1 MSSNVLGAVV
11 GGAVGFLVGGPTGAL
26 IGAGIGLAGSA
37 LVGGLGVGYDGPR
50 LSDLSV
56 QTSTY
61 GADIPR
67 VHSTI
72 VVSGN
77 VLWLENNK
85 LRERVRKVSSGGKGG
100 GSSATKEY
108 TYFATFHLGLCE
120 GPVAGIRRIWCSDKL
135 LYDAGSDDLETVIAG
150 NAFGRGWTFYKGT
163 DDQLPT
169 ARHEADVG
177 VGNATGHRGLC
188 YIEFRDFELT
198 DYGNTLEG
206 AQFRVELVKVSTAE
220 APSLFKN
227 APMIGDVVYSDS
239 AIVQT
244 AEYVSLVRV
253 PPNEERYWRGTV
265 RFRTY
270 DHSGRLI
277 RDELKSADIFLPSGT
292 STSQVRVFALKGSK
306 GKILISDQAN
316 DTTAGDVVLPN
327 GYEIYGGNTGN
338 QGGTAI
344 VNNSL
349 FGEVALIVANST
361 GDYWFIDGGAPPILR
376 STGANGLG
384 FAFAQD
390 ASTGRIYVRFAV
402 GQSYRMSEISTSD
415 GSILWTS
422 VLGTSTQ
429 SGRTSHRFYCDNG
442 LAIIHCFAQIQLYDV
457 SGTEAVLIDSLATTP
472 YLGNMDG
479 YAPVFGRRADN
490 GDVYRMDESLAFARE
505 SLRSVVES
513 EVEMSGLLSAAD
525 IDATAL
531 TQEVSGYRVTGGS
544 IRSALEPLAV
554 AYQFD
559 IVPSGYK
566 LKAVPRGQS
575 SVLTVPYT
583 DLGATASDTP
593 SDVFKLSREMDSQLP
608 AKTVVKYL
616 DAAREYDIGE
626 QASTRINTEA
636 VNEVESELALVL
648 GADEAAGIAEV
659 LQARAWLERTD
670 ASFTLPPTYL
680 ALEPCDVIT
689 VQTPDA
695 DYEVL
700 ASELEYTQD
709 GRIEVKAKPNAAA
722 VYTPNASGGEGN
734 IPPGTIGVAGPSL
747 FVPLDIPV
755 VDETVQNAPGFVGT
769 LTGYTGGWPGGVVYR
784 SPDNGQTW
792 VDLQAWSAKCTIGS
806 TPGALAEHDGYLI
819 DQSQLNVIMI
829 SGELESI
836 TRDQLLAGYNYAAYG
851 VDGRW
856 EIVRFQNA
864 DLQADGS
871 YTVSDFVRGDKG
883 TEWATGLH
891 QPGDWLVLLG
901 DPDNAFIGMA
911 AELIGIDRLYRG
923 ITQRASIDTSEDV
936 PFTYRGVNLEP
947 LSPVDASATRDGSGN
962 LTATFV
968 RRSRLSSSW
977 WGTGVVA
984 PVGEATQ
991 AFEVDVLDGAAVVRT
1006 IETATEAFSYS
1017 AADQT
1022 ADFGS
1027 PQSSITFRIY
1037 QLSETVGRGYAYE
1050 VTL

>member
-1 MSSNVLGAVV
+1 MSTQSAIGAIVGGAIGFFVGGPAGAMYGAALGAGVGAVV
-11 GGAVGFLVGGPTGAL
+11 GGVG
-26 IGAGIGLAGSA
+26 IS
-37 LVGGLGVGYDGPR
+37 YDGPR
-50 LSDLSV
+50 LSDLSI

-67 VHSTI
+67 VYSTI

-135 LYDAGSDDLETVIAG
+135 LYDAGSDDLETIISSNEVAR
-150 NAFGRGWTFYKGT
+150 NWTFYSGS

-169 ARHEADVG
+169 ARYEADAG

-206 AQFRVELVKVSTAE
+206 AQFRVELVKAASVESPAYMYDREYDGQPVYADSAVFITATHATTE
-220 APSLFKN
+220 FIEIGGTEYCQARMFFNTYNHDGALIKVGSRTARLVRIGTTPIGAYQARPINGTTNFAIHDATN
-227 APMIGDVVYSDS
+227 DITGGDVPEFAGEIPAPTPWDYAIWSYAGGSYWFQTVTGFLMVRGSELVPVTVPGLVNYASIFIAEDAATGRVYIRHGTSIS
-239 AIVQT
+239 IVGELNPETGAILWSEALFTGT
-244 AEYVSLVRV
+244 AGAQASPFACYGGRMLVHDLNEVRV
-253 PPNEERYWRGTV
+253 
-265 RFRTY
+265 
-270 DHSGRLI
+270 
-277 RDELKSADIFLPSGT
+277 
-292 STSQVRVFALKGSK
+292 
-306 GKILISDQAN
+306 
-316 DTTAGDVVLPN
+316 
-327 GYEIYGGNTGN
+327 
-338 QGGTAI
+338 
-344 VNNSL
+344 
-349 FGEVALIVANST
+349 
-361 GDYWFIDGGAPPILR
+361 
-376 STGANGLG
+376 
-384 FAFAQD
+384 
-390 ASTGRIYVRFAV
+390 
-402 GQSYRMSEISTSD
+402 
-415 GSILWTS
+415 
-422 VLGTSTQ
+422 
-429 SGRTSHRFYCDNG
+429 
-442 LAIIHCFAQIQLYDV
+442 YDV
-457 SGTEAVLIDSLATTP
+457 SGTTAELVDSAAAATVRGP
-472 YLGNMDG
+472 VHA
-479 YAPVFGRRADN
+479 YAPGFGITAVGVYQISDRSSSDN
-490 GDVYRMDESLAFARE
+490 SLLSDVIEQ
-505 SLRSVVES
+505 
-513 EVEMSGLLSAAD
+513 EVELSGLLTAAD
-525 IDATAL
+525 IDVTAL
-531 TQEVSGYRVTGGS
+531 TQEVKGYRVTGGS
-544 IRSALEPLAV
+544 VRAALEPLAA

-566 LKAVPRGQS
+566 LKAVPRGQA
-575 SVLTVPYT
+575 SVLTVPYA

-593 SDVFKLSREMDSQLP
+593 GDVFKMAREMDSQLP

-626 QASTRINTEA
+626 QSSTRINTEA

-659 LQARAWLERTD
+659 LQSRAWLERTD

-689 VQTPDA
+689 VETPEA

-734 IPPGTIGVAGPSL
+734 TPPGTIGVAGPSL

-792 VDLQAWSAKCTIGS
+792 VDLQAWSAKCTVGS

-819 DQSQLNVIMI
+819 DQTQLNVIMI
-829 SGELESI
+829 SGALESI

-864 DLQADGS
+864 DLQTDGS
-871 YTVSDFVRGDKG
+871 YALSDFVRGDKG

-891 QPGDWLVLLG
+891 QPGDWFILLG
-901 DPDNAFIGMA
+901 YPDNAFIGMS

-923 ITQRASIDTSEDV
+923 ITQRASIDTGDDV
-936 PFTYRGVNLEP
+936 PFTYQGVNLEP
-947 LSPVDASATRDGSGN
+947 LSPVYANATRDGSGN

-991 AFEVDVLDGAAVVRT
+991 AFEVDVLDGATVVRT
-1006 IETATEAFSYS
+1006 IDTATETFSYS

-1022 ADFGS
+1022 TDFGS

>member
-11 GGAVGFLVGGPTGAL
+11 GGAVGFLVGGPAGAL

-50 LSDLSV
+50 LSDLSI

-67 VHSTI
+67 VYSTI

-85 LRERVRKVSSGGKGG
+85 LRERVRKVSSGGKGGG

-135 LYDAGSDDLETVIAG
+135 LYDAGSDDLETIIAS
-150 NAFGRGWTFYKGT
+150 NQVARKWTFCKGS

-169 ARHEADVG
+169 ARYEADVG

-206 AQFRVELVKVSTAE
+206 AQFRVELVVPEVRE
-220 APSLFKN
+220 APVYMFDRPYSG
-227 APMIGDVVYSDS
+227 AIVYSDDAIFMTAVEGSSYFFDDGETEWFVGS
-239 AIVQT
+239 AVYSTYNHSGQIISVESRS
-244 AEYVSLVRV
+244 ARV
-253 PPNEERYWRGTV
+253 PRAGSNSIASHRIGVLRGTKNGV
-265 RFRTY
+265 FVINSYRVVAGAI
-270 DHSGRLI
+270 SGQLPIDFSLASVTVADCHAFLSSSNTAFLPENDDRLFI
-277 RDELKSADIFLPSGT
+277 FSQNGAISEAAVPGIETGAMRLQESADG
-292 STSQVRVFALKGSK
+292 RVFFFARALSGFVMYF
-306 GKILISDQAN
+306 GEIDF
-316 DTTAGDVVLPN
+316 AGQVLWSQSMGQSGDGWDRRN
-327 GYEIYGGNTGN
+327 FCVSGDRLLVHQSYALRLYEIRG
-338 QGGTAI
+338 AS
-344 VNNSL
+344 VSPL
-349 FGEVALIVANST
+349 AAL
-361 GDYWFIDGGAPPILR
+361 
-376 STGANGLG
+376 
-384 FAFAQD
+384 Q
-390 ASTGRIYVRFAV
+390 
-402 GQSYRMSEISTSD
+402 TSD
-415 GSILWTS
+415 
-422 VLGTSTQ
+422 VE
-429 SGRTSHRFYCDNG
+429 SGNVD
-442 LAIIHCFAQIQLYDV
+442 CFAQFFAITESGRVYQLTDRGGAGYEYLADIIER
-457 SGTEAVLIDSLATTP
+457 EAEL
-472 YLGNMDG
+472 
-479 YAPVFGRRADN
+479 
-490 GDVYRMDESLAFARE
+490 
-505 SLRSVVES
+505 
-513 EVEMSGLLSAAD
+513 SGLLSAGDVDVA
-525 IDATAL
+525 AL
-531 TQEVSGYRVTGGS
+531 TQEVKGYRVTGGS

-566 LKAVPRGQS
+566 LKAVSRGQA
-575 SVLTVPYT
+575 SVLTVPYA

-626 QASTRINTEA
+626 QAATRINTEA

-659 LQARAWLERTD
+659 LQSRAWLERTD
-670 ASFTLPPTYL
+670 VSFTLPQTYL
-680 ALEPCDVIT
+680 ALESCDVIT

-695 DYEVL
+695 DYEL
-700 ASELEYTQD
+700 LCSEMEYTQD

-722 VYTPNASGGEGN
+722 VYTPNASGGQGVIPGGN
-734 IPPGTIGVAGPSL
+734 IGIAGPTV

-755 VDETVQNAPGFVGT
+755 VDETYQNQLGFVGVM
-769 LTGYTGGWPGGVVYR
+769 TGYTDGWPGGVLYR
-784 SPDNGQTW
+784 SGDSGQTW
-792 VDLQAWSAKCTIGS
+792 VDIEAWNTKCTIGS
-806 TPGALAEHDGYLI
+806 ASGTLAAHDGYLI
-819 DQSQLNVIMI
+819 DQTELPVLLI
-829 SGELESI
+829 SGDLESV
-836 TRDQLLAGYNYAAYG
+836 TRDQMLSGSNYAAYG

-856 EIVRFQNA
+856 EIVRFQDA
-864 DLQADGS
+864 ALESDGS
-871 YTVSDFVRGDKG
+871 YTVSGFVRGDRG

-891 QPGDWLVLLG
+891 EVGDWFILLT
-901 DPDNAFIGMA
+901 DPDNVFINMA
-911 AELIGIDRLYRG
+911 SESLTLERIYRG
-923 ITQRASIDTSEDV
+923 ITNRAALDTGDDV
-936 PFTYRGVNLEP
+936 EFAYRGVNLEP
-947 LSPVDASATRDGSGN
+947 LSTVYARATRDGSGN
-962 LTATFV
+962 LTGTFV

-977 WGTGVVA
+977 WSNGVVS
-984 PVGEATQ
+984 PVGEYAE
-991 AFEVDVLDGAAVVRT
+991 AYEIDVMNGSAVART
-1006 IETATEAFSYS
+1006 ISVTAAAFNYS

-1022 ADFGS
+1022 TDFGS

-1037 QLSETVGRGYAYE
+1037 QLSEVVGRGYVRE

>member
-85 LRERVRKVSSGGKGG
+85 LRERVRKVSGGGKGG
-100 GSSATKEY
+100 SDSATKEY
-108 TYFATFHLGLCE
+108 TYYATFHLGLCE

-135 LYDAGSDDLETVIAG
+135 LYDAGSDDLETIIAS
-150 NAFGRGWTFYKGT
+150 NEVARNWTFYKGS

-169 ARHEADVG
+169 ARYEADVG

-206 AQFRVELVKVSTAE
+206 AQFRVELAVGGATSTNSVGSTSARYYPATTGTEYPPQPRFLSAERAIIDVPQWHINGNKVKAVTRYEFSLTRLVRELSISVSSVDTSLPPPTGDSDDPNDIWVKTTSVFPTGAQAGSAAFNSTSGYVQKRKGVRVGINNFSGTRTLYALTDGIGDTTVSTTTTAITF
-220 APSLFKN
+220 A
-227 APMIGDVVYSDS
+227 IGPS
-239 AIVQT
+239 AIYAISASAVSIYAFDLQLISSHSLALPTIIYPYARAEWVDGEIILYDGVQT
-244 AEYVSLVRV
+244 
-253 PPNEERYWRGTV
+253 
-265 RFRTY
+265 
-270 DHSGRLI
+270 SGGQNGIYRIPDDFSSFELI
-277 RDELKSADIFLPSGT
+277 ATIP
-292 STSQVRVFALKGSK
+292 V
-306 GKILISDQAN
+306 
-316 DTTAGDVVLPN
+316 DT
-327 GYEIYGGNTGN
+327 
-338 QGGTAI
+338 
-344 VNNSL
+344 
-349 FGEVALIVANST
+349 EVAASASDAVFLSPGMVVRASSSRVSESMKVQWFDLNSFEP
-361 GDYWFIDGGAPPILR
+361 G
-376 STGANGLG
+376 
-384 FAFAQD
+384 
-390 ASTGRIYVRFAV
+390 V
-402 GQSYRMSEISTSD
+402 
-415 GSILWTS
+415 
-422 VLGTSTQ
+422 
-429 SGRTSHRFYCDNG
+429 
-442 LAIIHCFAQIQLYDV
+442 
-457 SGTEAVLIDSLATTP
+457 TELSAVLIK
-472 YLGNMDG
+472 
-479 YAPVFGRRADN
+479 
-490 GDVYRMDESLAFARE
+490 
-505 SLRSVVES
+505 
-513 EVEMSGLLSAAD
+513 EVELSGLLSASD
-525 IDATAL
+525 IDVSAM
-531 TQEVSGYRVTGGS
+531 TQGVKGYRVTGGS
-544 IRSALEPLAV
+544 IRSALEPLSV

-566 LKAVPRGQS
+566 LKAVPRGQV
-575 SVLTVPYT
+575 SVLTVPYA

-608 AKTVVKYL
+608 AKNVVKYL
-616 DAAREYDIGE
+616 DAERDYDIGE
-626 QASTRINTEA
+626 QAATRINTEA

-659 LQARAWLERTD
+659 LQARAWLQRTD
-670 ASFTLPPTYL
+670 VSFTLPPTYL

-709 GRIEVKAKPNAAA
+709 GRIEVKGKPNAAA
-722 VYTPNASGGEGN
+722 IYTPNASGGEGN
-734 IPPGTIGVAGPSL
+734 IPPGTIGLAGPSL

-829 SGELESI
+829 SGALESI

-871 YTVSDFVRGDKG
+871 YTVYDFVRGDKG

-891 QPGDWLVLLG
+891 QPGDWFVLLG

-923 ITQRASIDTSEDV
+923 ITQRASIDTGEDV

-947 LSPVDASATRDGSGN
+947 LSPVYARASRDGGGN
-962 LTATFV
+962 LAATFV

-984 PVGEATQ
+984 PVGEASQ
-991 AFEVDVLDGAAVVRT
+991 AFEVDVLEGATVVRT

-1022 ADFGS
+1022 TDFGS
-1027 PQSSITFRIY
+1027 TQSSITFRIY

>member
-1 MSSNVLGAVV
+1 MSTQSAIGAIVGGAIGFFVGGPAGALYGAALGAGVGAVV
-11 GGAVGFLVGGPTGAL
+11 GGVG
-26 IGAGIGLAGSA
+26 IS
-37 LVGGLGVGYDGPR
+37 YDGPR

-120 GPVAGIRRIWCSDKL
+120 GEVAGIRRIWCSDKL
-135 LYDAGSDDLETVIAG
+135 LYDAGSDDLETIIAS
-150 NAFGRGWTFYKGT
+150 NEAARNWTFYSGS

-169 ARHEADVG
+169 ARYEADVG

-206 AQFRVELVKVSTAE
+206 AQFRIELIKATNVESPAYMYDREYDGQPVYADSAVFITATHATTEFIEIGGTEYCQARMFFNTYNHDGALIKVSSRTARLVRIGTTPIGGYR
-220 APSLFKN
+220 ARPINGTTNFAIHDIVN
-227 APMIGDVVYSDS
+227 DITGGDVPEFAGEIPAPASWDS
-239 AIVQT
+239 AIWSY
-244 AEYVSLVRV
+244 A
-253 PPNEERYWRGTV
+253 G
-265 RFRTY
+265 
-270 DHSGRLI
+270 
-277 RDELKSADIFLPSGT
+277 
-292 STSQVRVFALKGSK
+292 GS
-306 GKILISDQAN
+306 
-316 DTTAGDVVLPN
+316 
-327 GYEIYGGNTGN
+327 
-338 QGGTAI
+338 
-344 VNNSL
+344 
-349 FGEVALIVANST
+349 
-361 GDYWFIDGGAPPILR
+361 YWFQTV
-376 STGANGLG
+376 TGFLMVRGSEFVPVTVPGLVNY
-384 FAFAQD
+384 
-390 ASTGRIYVRFAV
+390 ASIFIAEDTATGRVYIRH
-402 GQSYRMSEISTSD
+402 STSD
-415 GSILWTS
+415 SIVGELNPETGAILWS
-422 VLGTSTQ
+422 EVLFNGTAGVQASPFTCYG
-429 SGRTSHRFYCDNG
+429 GRMLVHDLNEVRV
-442 LAIIHCFAQIQLYDV
+442 YDV
-457 SGTEAVLIDSLATTP
+457 SGTTAELVDSAAVATVRGP
-472 YLGNMDG
+472 VHA
-479 YAPVFGRRADN
+479 YAPGFGITAVGVYQISDRSSSDN
-490 GDVYRMDESLAFARE
+490 SLLSDVIEQ
-505 SLRSVVES
+505 
-513 EVEMSGLLSAAD
+513 EVELSGLLTAAD
-525 IDATAL
+525 IDVTAL
-531 TQEVSGYRVTGGS
+531 TQEVKGYRVTGGS
-544 IRSALEPLAV
+544 VRAALEPLAA

-559 IVPSGYK
+559 IIPSGYK
-566 LKAVPRGQS
+566 LKAVPRGQA
-575 SVLTVPYT
+575 SVLTVPYA

-593 SDVFKLSREMDSQLP
+593 SDVFKMAREMDSQLP

-626 QASTRINTEA
+626 QSSTRINTEA

-659 LQARAWLERTD
+659 LQSRAWLERTD
-670 ASFTLPPTYL
+670 VSFTLPPTYL

-734 IPPGTIGVAGPSL
+734 TPPSTIGVAGPSL

-792 VDLQAWSAKCTIGS
+792 VDLQAWSAKCTVGS

-819 DQSQLNVIMI
+819 DQTQLNVIMI
-829 SGELESI
+829 SGALEGI

-871 YTVSDFVRGDKG
+871 YTLSDFVRGDKG

-891 QPGDWLVLLG
+891 QPGDWFILLG

-911 AELIGIDRLYRG
+911 AELIGIDRLYRS
-923 ITQRASIDTSEDV
+923 ITQRASIDTGGDV

-947 LSPVDASATRDGSGN
+947 LSPVYANATRDGSGN

-991 AFEVDVLDGAAVVRT
+991 AFEVDVLDGETVVRT

-1022 ADFGS
+1022 TDFGS

>member
-85 LRERVRKVSSGGKGG
+85 LRERVRKVSGGGKGG
-100 GSSATKEY
+100 SDSATKEY

-150 NAFGRGWTFYKGT
+150 NAFGRNWTFYSGS

-169 ARHEADVG
+169 ARYEADVG

-206 AQFRVELVKVSTAE
+206 AQFRVELIKAANVESPAYMYDREYDGQPVYADSAVFITATHATTEFVEIGGTEYCQARMFFNTYNHDGALIKVSSRTAR
-220 APSLFKN
+220 
-227 APMIGDVVYSDS
+227 
-239 AIVQT
+239 
-244 AEYVSLVRV
+244 LVRV
-253 PPNEERYWRGTV
+253 GTTSIGAYRARPINGTTNFAIHDAVNDITGGDVPEFAGEIPAPTPWDYAIWSYAGGSYWFQTVTGFLMVRGSELVPVTV
-265 RFRTY
+265 PGLVNYASIFIAEDAAT
-270 DHSGRLI
+270 GRVYI
-277 RDELKSADIFLPSGT
+277 RHGTGT
-292 STSQVRVFALKGSK
+292 SIVGELNPETGAILWSEVLFTGTAGVQASPFACYGGRMLVHDLNEVRV
-306 GKILISDQAN
+306 
-316 DTTAGDVVLPN
+316 
-327 GYEIYGGNTGN
+327 
-338 QGGTAI
+338 
-344 VNNSL
+344 
-349 FGEVALIVANST
+349 
-361 GDYWFIDGGAPPILR
+361 
-376 STGANGLG
+376 
-384 FAFAQD
+384 
-390 ASTGRIYVRFAV
+390 
-402 GQSYRMSEISTSD
+402 
-415 GSILWTS
+415 
-422 VLGTSTQ
+422 
-429 SGRTSHRFYCDNG
+429 
-442 LAIIHCFAQIQLYDV
+442 YDV
-457 SGTEAVLIDSLATTP
+457 SGTTAELVDSVAAATARGPVHT
-472 YLGNMDG
+472 
-479 YAPVFGRRADN
+479 YAPSFGITTVGVYQISERSSSDN
-490 GDVYRMDESLAFARE
+490 SLLSDVIEQ
-505 SLRSVVES
+505 
-513 EVEMSGLLSAAD
+513 EVELSGLLSASD
-525 IDATAL
+525 IDVTAL
-531 TQEVSGYRVTGGS
+531 TQEVKGYRVTGGS
-544 IRSALEPLAV
+544 IRAALEPLAV

-559 IVPSGYK
+559 IVPSGYR

-575 SVLTVPYT
+575 SVLTVPYA

-626 QASTRINTEA
+626 QAATRINTEA

-659 LQARAWLERTD
+659 LQARAWLERAD
-670 ASFTLPPTYL
+670 VSFTLPPMYL

-829 SGELESI
+829 SGALESI

-851 VDGRW
+851 MDGRW

-871 YTVSDFVRGDKG
+871 YTVYDFVRGDKG

-891 QPGDWLVLLG
+891 QPGDWFVLLG
-901 DPDNAFIGMA
+901 DPDNAFISMA

-923 ITQRASIDTSEDV
+923 ITQRASIDTGEDV
-936 PFTYRGVNLEP
+936 PFTYQGVNLEP

-991 AFEVDVLDGAAVVRT
+991 AFEVDVLDGSTVVRT

-1022 ADFGS
+1022 TDFGS

>member
-1 MSSNVLGAVV
+1 MSTESAIGAIVGGAIGFFVGGPAGAMYGAALGAGVGAVV
-11 GGAVGFLVGGPTGAL
+11 GGVG
-26 IGAGIGLAGSA
+26 IS
-37 LVGGLGVGYDGPR
+37 YDGPR
-50 LSDLSV
+50 LSDLSI

-61 GADIPR
+61 GADIAR
-67 VHSTI
+67 IHSKI

-108 TYFATFHLGLCE
+108 TYYATFHLGLCE

-135 LYDAGSDDLETVIAG
+135 LYDAGSDDLETIIAG
-150 NAFGRGWTFYKGT
+150 NAFGSNWTFYSGS

-169 ARHEADVG
+169 ARYEADVG

-206 AQFRVELVKVSTAE
+206 AQFRVELVKAADNA
-220 APSLFKN
+220 APSFMYEREYDGQPVYADSAVFITATHATTEFVEIGGTEYCQARMFFNTYNHDGALIKVGSRTARIVRIGTTSIGAYKARPINGTTNFAIHDIVN
-227 APMIGDVVYSDS
+227 DITGGDVPEFSGEIPAPTSWDS
-239 AIVQT
+239 AIWSYAGGSYWFQTVTGFLMVRGSELVPVTVPGLVNYASIFIAEDPTTGRVYIRHGTSDSFVGELNPETGAILWSEVLFTGTVGVQ
-244 AEYVSLVRV
+244 ASPFACYGGRMLVHDLSEVRV
-253 PPNEERYWRGTV
+253 
-265 RFRTY
+265 
-270 DHSGRLI
+270 
-277 RDELKSADIFLPSGT
+277 
-292 STSQVRVFALKGSK
+292 
-306 GKILISDQAN
+306 
-316 DTTAGDVVLPN
+316 
-327 GYEIYGGNTGN
+327 
-338 QGGTAI
+338 
-344 VNNSL
+344 
-349 FGEVALIVANST
+349 
-361 GDYWFIDGGAPPILR
+361 
-376 STGANGLG
+376 
-384 FAFAQD
+384 
-390 ASTGRIYVRFAV
+390 
-402 GQSYRMSEISTSD
+402 
-415 GSILWTS
+415 
-422 VLGTSTQ
+422 
-429 SGRTSHRFYCDNG
+429 
-442 LAIIHCFAQIQLYDV
+442 YDV
-457 SGTEAVLIDSLATTP
+457 SGTTAELIDSASAATVRGP
-472 YLGNMDG
+472 VHA
-479 YAPVFGRRADN
+479 YAPSFGITNVGVYQISDRSSSDNSLLAD
-490 GDVYRMDESLAFARE
+490 VIEQ
-505 SLRSVVES
+505 
-513 EVEMSGLLSAAD
+513 EVELSGLLTAAD
-525 IDATAL
+525 IDVTTL
-531 TQEVSGYRVTGGS
+531 TQEVKGYRVTGGS
-544 IRSALEPLAV
+544 VRAALEPLAA

-559 IVPSGYK
+559 IIPSGYK
-566 LKAVPRGQS
+566 LKAVPRGQA
-575 SVLTVPYT
+575 SVLTVPYA

-593 SDVFKLSREMDSQLP
+593 GDVFKMAREMDSQLP

-626 QASTRINTEA
+626 QSSTRINTDA

-659 LQARAWLERTD
+659 LQSRAWLERTD

-689 VQTPDA
+689 VQTPEA
-695 DYEVL
+695 DYELL

-722 VYTPNASGGEGN
+722 AYTPNASGGEGQT
-734 IPPGTIGVAGPSL
+734 PPGTIGVAGPSL

-755 VDETVQNAPGFVGT
+755 VDETVQDAPGFVGT

-806 TPGALAEHDGYLI
+806 TPGALTEHDGYLI
-819 DQSQLNVIMI
+819 DQTQLNVIMI
-829 SGELESI
+829 SGALESI

-871 YTVSDFVRGDKG
+871 YTLSDFVRGDKG

-891 QPGDWLVLLG
+891 QPGDWFILLG

-923 ITQRASIDTSEDV
+923 ITQRASIDTGDDV

-968 RRSRLSSSW
+968 RRSRLSGNWWSS
-977 WGTGVVA
+977 GVVS

-991 AFEVDVLDGAAVVRT
+991 AFEVDVMDGANVVRT

-1022 ADFGS
+1022 TDFGS

>member
-108 TYFATFHLGLCE
+108 TYYATFHLGLCE

-135 LYDAGSDDLETVIAG
+135 LYDAGSDDLETIIA
-150 NAFGRGWTFYKGT
+150 NNEVARNWTFYSGS

-169 ARHEADVG
+169 ARYEADVG

-206 AQFRVELVKVSTAE
+206 AQFRVELVAVSSAPPACPVGTSLAARLPTNLGGSSVQRKMSMAYDGGTLLTGRMDAGLLFIE
-220 APSLFKN
+220 RRRLDGSLVSLEGVGGSYQDPDTGWLYSPSFPSLN
-227 APMIGDVVYSDS
+227 NPRSYYANRGSRNTVV
-239 AIVQT
+239 
-244 AEYVSLVRV
+244 VS
-253 PPNEERYWRGTV
+253 NGTV
-265 RFRTY
+265 CPIDGKSYMVAMCDAAGATYAAHGGAIRKFQNGVVAAEFRVV
-270 DHSGRLI
+270 SGNTEFHCGLSSIDGFVYALFAGDPAVNPLVPEPGYRLYEFD
-277 RDELKSADIFLPSGT
+277 DELNIINSWPGIGL
-292 STSQVRVFALKGSK
+292 FAL
-306 GKILISDQAN
+306 
-316 DTTAGDVVLPN
+316 T
-327 GYEIYGGNTGN
+327 
-338 QGGTAI
+338 QGG
-344 VNNSL
+344 VML
-349 FGEVALIVANST
+349 WPVARRV
-361 GDYWFIDGGAPPILR
+361 LR
-376 STGANGLG
+376 GCS
-384 FAFAQD
+384 
-390 ASTGRIYVRFAV
+390 
-402 GQSYRMSEISTSD
+402 
-415 GSILWTS
+415 
-422 VLGTSTQ
+422 
-429 SGRTSHRFYCDNG
+429 
-442 LAIIHCFAQIQLYDV
+442 AQITQPAIYSLNEDQTFTV
-457 SGTEAVLIDSLATTP
+457 SCIGAAGSGASAVKPDGIDQWFTP
-472 YLGNMDG
+472 DAWFSASPPLQ
-479 YAPVFGRRADN
+479 ALTPP
-490 GDVYRMDESLAFARE
+490 L
-505 SLRSVVES
+505 S
-513 EVEMSGLLSAAD
+513 EVVQREVELSGLLSASD
-525 IDATAL
+525 IDVTAL
-531 TQEVSGYRVTGGS
+531 TQVVKGYRVTGGS
-544 IRSALEPLAV
+544 VRAALEPLAA

-559 IVPSGYK
+559 IIPSGYK
-566 LKAVPRGQS
+566 LKAVPRGQA
-575 SVLTVPYT
+575 SVLTVPYA

-593 SDVFKLSREMDSQLP
+593 GDVFKMAREMDSQLP

-626 QASTRINTEA
+626 QSATRINTEA
-636 VNEVESELALVL
+636 VNEIESELALVL

-659 LQARAWLERTD
+659 LQSRAWLERTD
-670 ASFTLPPTYL
+670 VSFTLPPTYL

-695 DYEVL
+695 DYEL
-700 ASELEYTQD
+700 LCSEMEYTQD
-709 GRIEVKAKPNAAA
+709 GRIEVKGKPSAAA
-722 VYTPNASGGEGN
+722 VYIPNASGGEGN
-734 IPPGTIGVAGPSL
+734 TPPGTIGLAGPSL

-755 VDETVQNAPGFVGT
+755 VDETVQNTPGFVGT

-819 DQSQLNVIMI
+819 DQTQLNVIMI

-864 DLQADGS
+864 DVQADGS

-891 QPGDWLVLLG
+891 QLGDWFILLG

-923 ITQRASIDTSEDV
+923 ITQRASIDTGDDV

-947 LSPVDASATRDGSGN
+947 LSAIDASGERDGSGN
-962 LTATFV
+962 LAVEFT
-968 RRSRLSSSW
+968 RRSRLTSSW
-977 WGTGVVA
+977 WTTGVTA
-984 PVGEATQ
+984 PVGEFAE
-991 AFEVDVLDGAAVVRT
+991 AYEIDVLDGANVVRT
-1006 IETATEAFSYS
+1006 ITAAAPLFSYS
-1017 AADQT
+1017 AADQ
-1022 ADFGS
+1022 AVDFGS
-1027 PQSSITFRIY
+1027 PQGDILFRIY
-1037 QLSETVGRGYAYE
+1037 QLSDVVGRGYVYE

>member
-50 LSDLSV
+50 LSDLSI

-77 VLWLENNK
+77 VLWLENGK

-100 GSSATKEY
+100 SSSATKEY

-135 LYDAGSDDLETVIAG
+135 LYDAGSDDLETTIAG
-150 NAFGRGWTFYKGT
+150 NIFGRNWTFYSGS

-169 ARHEADVG
+169 ARYEADVG

-206 AQFRVELVKVSTAE
+206 AQFRVELVVPDVRTAPVYMYE
-220 APSLFKN
+220 RPF
-227 APMIGDVVYSDS
+227 IGVPVYSDS
-239 AIVQT
+239 AVFVT
-244 AEYVSLVRV
+244 AEEGSSWFYDDGVTEWYIGSAI
-253 PPNEERYWRGTV
+253 
-265 RFRTY
+265 FRTY
-270 DHSGRLI
+270 SHDGDLIRQEQKTARVARAGANSLSAHRTLVLRNSRTGLFVVNTNLIAGGAVSGQLPSAIGVTLFSFVDTHAFRASSGTAYIPYVDSNLAIVPAIGLPVLATIGLETGGMSFAEADSGRLLVFAKSSI
-277 RDELKSADIFLPSGT
+277 GDDMYIGELSEMGSLQWTQLLGSEALGWKRRAFCTAQGGRVLMH
-292 STSQVRVFALKGSK
+292 QAEAVRVFELGS
-306 GKILISDQAN
+306 GSVTQMGQL
-316 DTTAGDVVLPN
+316 
-327 GYEIYGGNTGN
+327 
-338 QGGTAI
+338 
-344 VNNSL
+344 SL
-349 FGEVALIVANST
+349 EDDLATDAVSF
-361 GDYWFIDGGAPPILR
+361 AP
-376 STGANGLG
+376 G
-384 FAFAQD
+384 FAITAD
-390 ASTGRIYVRFAV
+390 GRVYQMIDRGGSAY
-402 GQSYRMSEISTSD
+402 EHLSD
-415 GSILWTS
+415 I
-422 VLGTSTQ
+422 
-429 SGRTSHRFYCDNG
+429 
-442 LAIIHCFAQIQLYDV
+442 
-457 SGTEAVLIDSLATTP
+457 
-472 YLGNMDG
+472 
-479 YAPVFGRRADN
+479 
-490 GDVYRMDESLAFARE
+490 
-505 SLRSVVES
+505 VER
-513 EVEMSGLLSAAD
+513 EVELSGLLSASD
-525 IDATAL
+525 IDVTAL
-531 TQEVSGYRVTGGS
+531 TQEVNGYRVTGGS
-544 IRSALEPLAV
+544 VRAALEPLAA

-566 LKAVPRGQS
+566 LKAVPRGQA
-575 SVLTVPYT
+575 SVLTVPYA

-593 SDVFKLSREMDSQLP
+593 SDVFKMAREMDSQLP

-616 DAAREYDIGE
+616 DAERDYDIGE
-626 QASTRINTEA
+626 QSSTRINTEA
-636 VNEVESELALVL
+636 VNEVENELALVL

-659 LQARAWLERTD
+659 LQSRAWLERTD
-670 ASFTLPPTYL
+670 VSFTLPPTYL

-734 IPPGTIGVAGPSL
+734 TPPGTIGVAGPSL

-769 LTGYTGGWPGGVVYR
+769 LTGYTAGWPGGVVYR

-819 DQSQLNVIMI
+819 DQTQLNVIMI
-829 SGELESI
+829 SGALESI

-871 YTVSDFVRGDKG
+871 YTLSDFVRGDKG

-891 QPGDWLVLLG
+891 RPGDWFILLG
-901 DPDNAFIGMA
+901 DPDNAFVGMA

-923 ITQRASIDTSEDV
+923 ITQRASIDTGDDV

-947 LSPVDASATRDGSGN
+947 LSPVYANATRDGSGN
-962 LTATFV
+962 LAATFV

-984 PVGEATQ
+984 PVGEASQ
-991 AFEVDVLDGAAVVRT
+991 AFEVDVLDGETVVRT
-1006 IETATEAFSYS
+1006 IETATEEFSYP
-1017 AADQT
+1017 ADQQAT
-1022 ADFGS
+1022 DFGS

>member
-1 MSSNVLGAVV
+1 MSTESAIGAVV
-11 GGAVGFLVGGPTGAL
+11 GGAIGFFVGGPAGAMYGAAL
-26 IGAGIGLAGSA
+26 GAGVGAV
-37 LVGGLGVGYDGPR
+37 VGGVGISYDGPR
-50 LSDLSV
+50 LSDLSI

-67 VHSTI
+67 VYSTI

-135 LYDAGSDDLETVIAG
+135 LYDAGSDELETIIAS
-150 NAFGRGWTFYKGT
+150 NEAARNWTFYNGS

-169 ARHEADVG
+169 ARYEADVG
-177 VGNATGHRGLC
+177 AGNATGHRGLC

-206 AQFRVELVKVSTAE
+206 AQFRVELVKAANVESPAYMYDREYDGQPVYADSAVFITATHATTEFVEIGGTEYCQARMFFNTYNHDGALIKVSSRTARLVRIGTTSIG
-220 APSLFKN
+220 AYRARPINGTTNFAIHDIVN
-227 APMIGDVVYSDS
+227 DITGGDVPEFAGEIPAPASWDS
-239 AIVQT
+239 AIWSYAGGSYWFQTVTGFLMVRGSELVPVTVPGLVNYASIFIAEDAATGRVYIRHGTSDSFVGELNPETGAILWSEVLFTGTLGVQ
-244 AEYVSLVRV
+244 ASPFACYGGRMLVHDLSEVRV
-253 PPNEERYWRGTV
+253 
-265 RFRTY
+265 
-270 DHSGRLI
+270 
-277 RDELKSADIFLPSGT
+277 
-292 STSQVRVFALKGSK
+292 
-306 GKILISDQAN
+306 
-316 DTTAGDVVLPN
+316 
-327 GYEIYGGNTGN
+327 
-338 QGGTAI
+338 
-344 VNNSL
+344 
-349 FGEVALIVANST
+349 
-361 GDYWFIDGGAPPILR
+361 
-376 STGANGLG
+376 
-384 FAFAQD
+384 
-390 ASTGRIYVRFAV
+390 
-402 GQSYRMSEISTSD
+402 
-415 GSILWTS
+415 
-422 VLGTSTQ
+422 
-429 SGRTSHRFYCDNG
+429 
-442 LAIIHCFAQIQLYDV
+442 YDV
-457 SGTEAVLIDSLATTP
+457 SGTTAELVDSAAAATVRGPVHAYALGFGVTTVGVYQISDRSGSDNSLLA
-472 YLGNMDG
+472 
-479 YAPVFGRRADN
+479 
-490 GDVYRMDESLAFARE
+490 DVIEQ
-505 SLRSVVES
+505 
-513 EVEMSGLLSAAD
+513 EVELSGLLTAAD
-525 IDATAL
+525 IDVTAL
-531 TQEVSGYRVTGGS
+531 TQEVKGYRVTGGS
-544 IRSALEPLAV
+544 VRAALEPLAA

-566 LKAVPRGQS
+566 LKAVPRGQA
-575 SVLTVPYT
+575 SVLTVPYA

-593 SDVFKLSREMDSQLP
+593 GDVFKMAREMDSQLP

-626 QASTRINTEA
+626 QSSTRINTEA

-659 LQARAWLERTD
+659 LQSRAWLERTD
-670 ASFTLPPTYL
+670 VSFTLPPKYL

-689 VQTPDA
+689 VQTPEA
-695 DYEVL
+695 DYELL

-709 GRIEVKAKPNAAA
+709 GRIELKAKPNAAA
-722 VYTPNASGGEGN
+722 VYTPNASGGEGQT
-734 IPPGTIGVAGPSL
+734 PPGTIGVAGPSL
-747 FVPLDIPV
+747 FVPLDIPL

-819 DQSQLNVIMI
+819 DQTKLNVIMI
-829 SGELESI
+829 SGALESI

-851 VDGRW
+851 ADGRW

-871 YTVSDFVRGDKG
+871 YTLSDFVRGDKG

-891 QPGDWLVLLG
+891 QPGDWFVLLG

-923 ITQRASIDTSEDV
+923 ITQRASIDTGDDV

-947 LSPVDASATRDGSGN
+947 LSPVYANATRDGSGN

-968 RRSRLSSSW
+968 RRSRLSGNWWSS
-977 WGTGVVA
+977 GVVS

-991 AFEVDVLDGAAVVRT
+991 AFEVDVLDGATVVRT
-1006 IETATEAFSYS
+1006 IETATEAFSYT
-1017 AADQT
+1017 AADQAT
-1022 ADFGS
+1022 DFGS